1 MATAAFYSENHTFTR
16 FFSKAKSRYR
26 DSHSMKGV
34 SILLLYMITIEFLDI
49 HSLSV
54 FLLKVWRSVIMESE
68 EKCRVVTQFVV
79 TLLSLF
85 DSKEFKQL

>member
-1 MATAAFYSENHTFTR
+1 
-16 FFSKAKSRYR
+16 
-26 DSHSMKGV
+26 
-34 SILLLYMITIEFLDI
+34 
-49 HSLSV
+49 
-54 FLLKVWRSVIMESE
+54 MESE

>member
-1 MATAAFYSENHTFTR
+1 MAAAAFYSENHTFAR
-16 FFSKAKSRYR
+16 FSSKAKSRYG
-26 DSHSMKGV
+26 DSYSMKGV
-34 SILLLYMITIEFLDI
+34 SILLLYMIAIEFLDV

-68 EKCRVVTQFVV
+68 EMCQIVTQFVV

>member
-1 MATAAFYSENHTFTR
+1 
-16 FFSKAKSRYR
+16 
-26 DSHSMKGV
+26 MKGV

-49 HSLSV
+49 HSLSF